1 MAEKRLTK
9 EKRELLIERSRAQ
22 ARLIVEA
29 DIQPGKMLPL
39 DYLLM
44 VINDPNAD
52 SDRKDRLAIAA
63 APYCHPRLVERHTVG
78 KKDQRSE
85 DAEMAGVGTPWS
97 SDLEFENRAQ

>member
-1 MAEKRLTK
+1 MKTKVKLTR
-9 EKRELLIERSRAQ
+9 RETYIERARAQ

-63 APYCHPRLVERHTVG
+63 APYCHPRLIEPQKIG
-78 KKDQRSE
+78 KKDRE
-85 DAEMAGVGTPWS
+85 DEAAERAGVGTGWS
-97 SDLEFENRAQ
+97 KDLEFENRAS

>member
-1 MAEKRLTK
+1 MKHKLTSPRK
-9 EKRELLIERSRAQ
+9 EQIERSRAQ

-29 DIQPGKMLPL
+29 DIQPGQMKPL

-63 APYCHPRLVERHTVG
+63 APYCHPRLIEPQKIG
-78 KKDQRSE
+78 KKDRQ
-85 DAEMAGVGTPWS
+85 DAAAATAGVGTKWVD
-97 SDLEFENRAQ
+97 DLEFEDRAQ

>member
-1 MAEKRLTK
+1 MKHKLTSPRK
-9 EKRELLIERSRAQ
+9 EQIERARAQ

-63 APYCHPRLVERHTVG
+63 CPFCHPRLIEPQKIG
-78 KKDQRSE
+78 KKDRQDE
-85 DAEMAGVGTPWS
+85 AAESAGKGTPWS
-97 SDLEFENRAQ
+97 SDLDFDNQVN

>member
-1 MAEKRLTK
+1 MKTKVKLTR
-9 EKRELLIERSRAQ
+9 RETYIERARAQ

-63 APYCHPRLVERHTVG
+63 APYCHPRLIEPQKIG
-78 KKDQRSE
+78 KKDRE
-85 DAEMAGVGTPWS
+85 EEAAERAGVGTGWS
-97 SDLEFENRAQ
+97 QDLDFENRAQ

>member
-1 MAEKRLTK
+1 MKRFN
-9 EKRELLIERSRAQ
+9 KRELAIERSRAQ

-44 VINDPNAD
+44 VINDVNAD

-63 APYCHPRLVERHTVG
+63 APYCHPRLIEPKLVG
-78 KKDQRSE
+78 KKDKQAKAAST
-85 DAEMAGVGTPWS
+85 AGMGTAWS
-97 SDLEFENRAQ
+97 KDLEFDIHAN

>member
-1 MAEKRLTK
+1 MTK
-9 EKRELLIERSRAQ
+9 LKNKEAIERSRAQ

-29 DIQPGKMLPL
+29 DIQPGQMKPL

-63 APYCHPRLVERHTVG
+63 APYCHPRLTEAPKAVG
-78 KKDQRSE
+78 KKDQRAE
-85 DAEMAGVGTPWS
+85 DAETAGVGTAWS

>member
-1 MAEKRLTK
+1 M
-9 EKRELLIERSRAQ
+9 IEQSRAQ

-29 DIQPGKMLPL
+29 DIQPGMMKPL

-63 APYCHPRLVERHTVG
+63 APYCHPRLIQSERPS
-78 KKDQRSE
+78 KKARAAKE
-85 DAEMAGVGTPWS
+85 AAVAGMGTPWS

>member
-1 MAEKRLTK
+1 MPMKRLNK
-9 EKRELLIERSRAQ
+9 EKRELMIERSRAQ

-29 DIQPGKMLPL
+29 DIQPGQMKPL

-63 APYCHPRLVERHTVG
+63 CPYCHPRLIERERVG
-78 KKDQRSE
+78 KKDQQE
-85 DAEMAGVGTPWS
+85 AAAESAGVGTPWAA
-97 SDLEFENRAQ
+97 DLEFENRAQ

>member
-1 MAEKRLTK
+1 MPMRRLNK
-9 EKRELLIERSRAQ
+9 DKRELLIERSRAQ

-44 VINDPNAD
+44 IINDPNAD

-63 APYCHPRLVERHTVG
+63 APYCHPRLIERERIG
-78 KKDQRSE
+78 KKEQQ
-85 DAEMAGVGTPWS
+85 AEAAATAGKGTPWGA
-97 SDLEFENRAQ
+97 DLEFEGRAQ

>member
-1 MAEKRLTK
+1 MTK
-9 EKRELLIERSRAQ
+9 LKNKEAIERSRAQ

-29 DIQPGKMLPL
+29 DIQPGQMKPL

-63 APYCHPRLVERHTVG
+63 APYCHPRLIEPQKIG
-78 KKDQRSE
+78 KKDRQDE
-85 DAEMAGVGTPWS
+85 AAETAGMGTPWAK
-97 SDLEFENRAQ
+97 DLDFDDRAAAQ

>member
-1 MAEKRLTK
+1 MRTK
-9 EKRELLIERSRAQ
+9 LKNQEAIERSRAQ

-29 DIQPGKMLPL
+29 DIQPGQMKPL

-63 APYCHPRLVERHTVG
+63 APYCHPRLTEPVKIG
-78 KKDQRSE
+78 KKDRQDE
-85 DAEMAGVGTPWS
+85 AAESAGMGTPWAA
-97 SDLEFENRAQ
+97 DLEFENRAQ

>member
-1 MAEKRLTK
+1 MVKRYN
-9 EKRELLIERSRAQ
+9 KRELAIERSRAQ

-44 VINDPNAD
+44 VINDPKAD

-63 APYCHPRLVERHTVG
+63 APYCHPRLIEPKRAG
-78 KKDQRSE
+78 KKDQQ
-85 DAEMAGVGTPWS
+85 AKAAVLAGVGTPWS
-97 SDLEFENRAQ
+97 KDLEFDIHAN